1 MGLSIGHLVVIL
13 LIVLV
18 LFGAGR
24 VPQIMGD
31 LAKGLKQFKKTIN
44 EDDSE
49 DKQNKKRKN

>member
-13 LIVLV
+13 IIVLL

-31 LAKGLKQFKKTIN
+31 LAKGLRSFKDNLK
-44 EDDSE
+44 DDE
-49 DKQNKKRKN
+49 KDKIDKK